1 MIDLKILALL
11 SPNGFDERFW
21 KNSKD
26 SKTYM
31 EAYEKTEIE
40 HEKHFVQFSTRPKK
54 EFSNRHLLQNA
65 LHLHHENAY
74 FLMFLKLRISII

>member
-21 KNSKD
+21 KYAKD

-40 HEKHFVQFSTRPKK
+40 HEKHFGKRKYSDYNSYTTSRNKRIKK
-54 EFSNRHLLQNA
+54 HNQVG
-65 LHLHHENAY
+65 
-74 FLMFLKLRISII
+74 

>member
-40 HEKHFVQFSTRPKK
+40 HEKHFGKRKYSDYNSFRGARDK
-54 EFSNRHLLQNA
+54 
-65 LHLHHENAY
+65 
-74 FLMFLKLRISII
+74 RIKRNNPI